1 MQELSM
7 FGFPIVF
14 DPTDDRLTPAAAD
27 VSFEAY
33 NRKYSKGMFGL
44 LADPTYTDET
54 EPYYDF
60 YKAIGRDGER
70 AAFKARALRYDSTV
84 IMQGAA
90 GGEFKKTAGHFHC
103 EVPGKGMSYPEYYQ
117 VIKGT
122 AVFVMQ
128 KVKDEHTEG
137 RMLVEDCLIAEVKA
151 GQAIVIPPNYG
162 HCTVNVSDET
172 MVFVNLVAESSQN
185 DYAGVKRSVGMCC
198 YILQAENGG
207 YRIQKNPHYDFAC
220 EPKAVTPAD
229 SDALG
234 IYQNKPVYSEYL
246 RTPPKFDYLTSPENN
261 MKDYFLVFRAK

>member
-1 MQELSM
+1 MQELPM

-14 DPTDDRLTPAAAD
+14 DPMDNRLTPSAAN
-27 VSFEAY
+27 VSFEDY
-33 NRKYSKGMFGL
+33 SRKCSKGMFGL
-44 LADPTYTDET
+44 LADANYTDEI

-70 AAFKARALRYDSTV
+70 AAFHARALRYDSTV

-90 GGEFKKTAGHFHC
+90 GGEYKKTAGHFHC
-103 EVPGKGMSYPEYYQ
+103 KVTGKEMSYPEYYQ

-151 GQAIVIPPNYG
+151 GQAIVIPPDYG

-172 MVFVNLVAESSQN
+172 MVFVNLVAENSQN

-198 YILQAENGG
+198 YILQTENGG
-207 YRIQKNPHYDFAC
+207 YCIRKNPRYDFAC
-220 EPKAVTPAD
+220 EPKAVTPTD
-229 SDALG
+229 SDVLG
-234 IYQNKPVYSEYL
+234 IYQNRPVYSEYL
-246 RTPPKFDYLTSPENN
+246 RTPSKFDYLTSPENN
-261 MKDYFLVFRAK
+261 MDDYFAVFQAK